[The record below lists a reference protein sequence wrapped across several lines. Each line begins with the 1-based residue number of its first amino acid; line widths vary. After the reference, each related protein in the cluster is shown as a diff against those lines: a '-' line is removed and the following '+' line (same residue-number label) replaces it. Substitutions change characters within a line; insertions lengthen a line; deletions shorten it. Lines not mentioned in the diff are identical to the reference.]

1 MTDPNRITDS
11 AHIAW
16 PDLLVVREFL
26 DPVTCREILA
36 EMNTAESAAATVYG
50 RGAGGMV
57 DQGVRQ
63 TLRIRPSVA
72 TVQLVVDRLLAFKP
86 SAEKHFDVSLSEC
99 EDPQFLRYRE
109 GDFFVAHQDG
119 NTGLLRLDT
128 ESRRVSTVIFLSR
141 ETDSLPPGEID
152 SPEPDAYCGGSLV
165 FTDIRPGSSEPKFH
179 FVGEPGT
186 LIAFRA
192 ETTHEVTPVTHGE
205 RYSIVSWFR

>member
-1 MTDPNRITDS
+1 MRD
-11 AHIAW
+11 HW
-16 PDLLVVREFL
+16 PDLLVVKEFF
-26 DPVTCREILA
+26 DPITCREIVA
-36 EMNTAESAAATVYG
+36 EMNTAEGAAATVYG
-50 RGAGGMV
+50 RGASGSV
-57 DQGVRQ
+57 DQAVRQ
-63 TLRIRPSVA
+63 TLRIRPSA
-72 TVQLVVDRLLAFKP
+72 TTVQLVVDRLLQFKP
-86 SAEKHFDVSLSEC
+86 AAEKHFDVALSEC

-128 ESRRVSTVIFLSR
+128 ERRRVSTVIFLSR
-141 ETDSLPPGEID
+141 ETET
-152 SPEPDAYCGGSLV
+152 PEPDAYCGGSLV
-165 FTDIRPGSSEPKFH
+165 FTDLRPGSSEPKFH